1 MIFNEMCPTFQGFQG
16 KNVSR
21 QFQNVKFCD
30 SYLEKLRRAKDLNP
44 FLQAPHWQRWWQKKY
59 DGSRNFLKI
68 NFLRANLK
76 ILMRI
81 SAQRSSLQNLGLR
94 SV

>member
-1 MIFNEMCPTFQGFQG
+1 MMIFHEKSMIFNEMCPTFQGFQG

-44 FLQAPHWQRWWQKKY
+44 FLQAPHCQRWWQKKY
-59 DGSRNFLKI
+59 DGS
-68 NFLRANLK
+68 
-76 ILMRI
+76 
-81 SAQRSSLQNLGLR
+81 
-94 SV
+94 

>member
-44 FLQAPHWQRWWQKKY
+44 FLQAPHCQRWWQKNMTDLEIFSK
-59 DGSRNFLKI
+59 SIFLWATLD
-68 NFLRANLK
+68 F
-76 ILMRI
+76 
-81 SAQRSSLQNLGLR
+81 
-94 SV
+94 